1 MTYVHTLKR
10 IRDDKTN
17 YRRRAALLIG
27 RRSFVTVKVS
37 DQNVAAQVLKPT
49 PTGDIVIASA
59 HSRELAKQGWKG
71 GLNNLPACYLT
82 GMLAAKK
89 ALGKGVNSAV
99 LYIGKDHFTSRVAA
113 CMKGI
118 IDGGVNMPVSEE
130 SLPDQKRISG
140 QHIADYA
147 GALKEN
153 QEEYNSRFSA
163 ILKNGLHPEDYPSH
177 FEEMKSKLS
186 GKPAEKPAPKKAAEK
201 EEAAPAPKDYEK
213 EAMKRLEEDDAKAQA
228 KEKKALKEKK
238 EGKPKK
244 KEAKAEK
251 GKEKKKAKGGKSKKK

>member
-17 YRRRAALLIG
+17 YRKRAAILIG

-49 PTGDIVIASA
+49 PTGDLVIASS
-59 HSRELAKQGWKG
+59 HSRELVKQGWKG

-89 ALGKGVNSAV
+89 ALGKGVSSAV

-118 IDGGVNMPVSEE
+118 VDGGVNMPVSEE
-130 SLPDQKRISG
+130 SLPEQERISG
-140 QHIADYA
+140 QHIANYA
-147 GALKEN
+147 GTLKEN

-163 ILKNGLHPEDYPSH
+163 ILKNGLKPEDYPSH
-177 FEEMKSKLS
+177 FQEIKSKLA
-186 GKPAEKPAPKKAAEK
+186 GKPAEKPAPKK
-201 EEAAPAPKDYEK
+201 EEEAPAPKEKKK
-213 EAMKRLEEDDAKAQA
+213 EAAAKE
-228 KEKKALKEKK
+228 EKKAPKEKK
-238 EGKPKK
+238 EEKPKK
-244 KEAKAEK
+244 KEAKAAK

>member
-1 MTYVHTLKR
+1 LTYVHTLKR

-27 RRSFVTVKVS
+27 RHSFVTVKVS

-49 PTGDIVIASA
+49 PTGDVVIASA
-59 HSRELAKQGWKG
+59 HSRELEKQGWKG
-71 GLNNLPACYLT
+71 ALNNLPACYLT
-82 GMLAAKK
+82 GLLMGKK
-89 ALGKGVNSAV
+89 ALEKGVKNAV

-118 IDGGVNMPVSEE
+118 VDGGVSMPVSEE
-130 SLPDQKRISG
+130 SLPDQERISG

-163 ILKNGLHPEDYPSH
+163 ILKNGLSPEDYPSH
-177 FEEMKSKLS
+177 FEEIKSKLS
-186 GKPAEKPAPKKAAEK
+186 GRPAEKPAPKKAAEK
-201 EEAAPAPKDYEK
+201 EEEAPAP
-213 EAMKRLEEDDAKAQA
+213 AH
-228 KEKKALKEKK
+228 KEKKKEAPVKEEKAPKEKK
-238 EGKPKK
+238 ETKK
-244 KEAKAEK
+244 KEAKEEK

>member
-17 YRRRAALLIG
+17 YRKRAAILIG
-27 RRSFVTVKVS
+27 RHSFVTVKVS

-49 PTGDIVIASA
+49 PTGDIVLASA

-71 GLNNLPACYLT
+71 ALNNLPACYLT
-82 GMLAAKK
+82 GALVAKK
-89 ALGKGVNSAV
+89 ALEKGVKNAV

-118 IDGGVNMPVSEE
+118 VDGGVTMPISEE
-130 SLPDQKRISG
+130 SLPEQERISG

-147 GALKEN
+147 GTLKEN
-153 QEEYNSRFSA
+153 QEKYNSRFSA
-163 ILKNGLHPEDYPSH
+163 ILKNGLNPEDYPSH
-177 FEEMKSKLS
+177 FEEIKSKLS
-186 GKPAEKPAPKKAAEK
+186 GKPAEKPVPKAAEK
-201 EEAAPAPKDYEK
+201 EEEAPA
-213 EAMKRLEEDDAKAQA
+213 Q
-228 KEKKALKEKK
+228 KEKKKEAPAKEEKKAPKEKK
-238 EGKPKK
+238 EEKAKK
-244 KEAKAEK
+244 KEAKGEK